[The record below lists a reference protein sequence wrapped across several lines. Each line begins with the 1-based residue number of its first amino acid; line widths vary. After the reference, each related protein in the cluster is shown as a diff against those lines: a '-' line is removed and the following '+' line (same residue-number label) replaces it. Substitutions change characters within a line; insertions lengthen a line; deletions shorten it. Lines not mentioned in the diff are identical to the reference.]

1 MNDAQLQG
9 RRAPV
14 THPARGTSQTP
25 ETAGFFERAA

>member
-9 RRAPV
+9 RREPV
-14 THPARGTSQTP
+14 TQAARDTGQTP